1 MAERTFG
8 WTRSEAI
15 GRGVDETIVPP
26 AHRQAHRA
34 GLARFLAGGEAAALD
49 RRMELQALHRS
60 GREFPV
66 ELTIVA
72 LDTDR
77 GKVFSA
83 FILDLTEKKR
93 TEEQFR
99 QMPKIDRKSTRL
111 NSSHS

>member
-66 ELTIVA
+66 ELAIVA
-72 LDTDR
+72 LATDR

-83 FILDLTEKKR
+83 FIHDLTEKKR
-93 TEEQFR
+93 HEEKLR
-99 QMPKIDRKSTRL
+99 TMTTL
-111 NSSHS
+111 GGVG

>member
-77 GKVFSA
+77 GQVFSA
-83 FILDLTEKKR
+83 FRAEGRGVGKEWVR
-93 TEEQFR
+93 TG
-99 QMPKIDRKSTRL
+99 KCWGGAG
-111 NSSHS
+111 H

>member
-66 ELTIVA
+66 ELTSVA

-77 GKVFSA
+77 GQGFIA
-83 FILDLTEKKR
+83 FLLDPTQKKR
-93 TEEQFR
+93 TEIGRASGRER
-99 QMPKIDRKSTRL
+99 ECH
-111 NSSHS
+111 NV